1 MGNPMIVHERSVSG
15 CKVRVPCPA
24 VCIGERIGRSSIP
37 RESYRN
43 TKGTSNARH
52 VRLRIRKSKHAFGQV
67 ARNVVAISMC
77 GLHARRIQAEKQ
89 VKPWQTMLTEKKQT
103 THRCIGIRF

>member
-1 MGNPMIVHERSVSG
+1 MHRRNRYSRAILPRFVTG
-15 CKVRVPCPA
+15 
-24 VCIGERIGRSSIP
+24 IGERIGRSSIP

-89 VKPWQTMLTEKKQT
+89 VKPWQTMLAEKKQT